1 MIFFKNIFTL
11 KYHPKL
17 IATMAKSTMAGAFAA
32 NIMVPA
38 VIAFIVHPFLPKILI
53 SIWLFA
59 HFILFIIRIFISKKL
74 LYFSQKPNAKKNIK
88 QYFLAS
94 LTTTSLTAGLHA
106 SIIWVIYIYQ
116 APDLHLILMT
126 LIIIIMAAGSLSALG
141 SIIIAFI
148 LFVCITVIPL
158 VILGLHHNGEMFL
171 ILSFILFGYMLL
183 HILFGYRQYL
193 TLRDTV
199 FLKDTFK
206 SIYEKS
212 SDGNMLIKGNR
223 FHDCNEASVK
233 MFGYR
238 TKEELLTTHLSKFM
252 PKYQPDGKRSV
263 IKMLKMVNTAL
274 RNGSHSFEWLHQ
286 KKTGEPF
293 WTEIVL
299 TKITLNN
306 EELLHGV
313 WRNIEDRKKLE
324 IAKESANKE
333 IAALNKSLEER
344 VNEEV
349 EKNREKDKQLL
360 HQSRLAQMGEMISM
374 IAHQWRQPLAAIS
387 AISASIELKAGMG
400 KLDNETAQQKAQD
413 ISAFSQHLSKTIDD
427 FRDFFKP
434 TKEKSKISY
443 DELIASVLEI
453 IALSIKNKDIKLLQE
468 LNCHD
473 TLFTYPN
480 ELKQVIFNLIKN
492 AEDVLI
498 ERQIENPYIKISTYT
513 ENNKYILEVSDNAGG
528 IPKNIMKNIF
538 DPYFSTKKKK
548 DGTGLGLYMSKTIIE
563 EHCGG
568 KLSVSN
574 GDEGAVFCI
583 IMSKEDRDEND

>member
-1 MIFFKNIFTL
+1 
-11 KYHPKL
+11 
-17 IATMAKSTMAGAFAA
+17 MAKSTMAGAFAA

-212 SDGNMLIKGNR
+212 SDGIMLIKGNR

-274 RNGSHSFEWLHQ
+274 KNGSHSFEWLHQ

-387 AISASIELKAGMG
+387 ATSASIELKAGMG
-400 KLDNETAQQKAQD
+400 KLDNETAQQKACE
-413 ISAFSQHLSKTIDD
+413 ISDFSQQLSSTIDD
-427 FRDFFKP
+427 FRNFFKP
-434 TKEKSKISY
+434 EKVKEKVTF
-443 DELIASVLEI
+443 ATI
-453 IALSIKNKDIKLLQE
+453 IESSIKIVHAE
-468 LNCHD
+468 LKTNNILVQTDFKCKGSIHV
-473 TLFTYPN
+473 YVN
-480 ELKQVIFNLIKN
+480 ELQQVTLNLIKN
-492 AEDVLI
+492 AEDALL
-498 ERQIENPYIKISTYT
+498 EKEIKSPTITIRCYSN
-513 ENNKYILEVSDNAGG
+513 EHEEILEVCDNAGG
-528 IPKNIMKNIF
+528 IPEEIIDNIF
-538 DPYFSTKKKK
+538 DPYFSTKHKK